1 MTAVTQTTTLNPT
14 RTLHMP
20 RLSFITQLGIMVR
33 RSLLVTLRNPA
44 EILPGVIINVFFLL
58 VYNSTLGNASNF
70 LPGLQGG
77 RYIAFILPLSVISAA
92 LSGSG
97 LAGQAIVRDIESGY
111 FDKLM
116 LTPMSRAAIL
126 LAPMISGAL
135 FLVVQT
141 GLVVALG
148 FLLGLESATGIVGV
162 LTLMGFS
169 LLIGVAFA
177 GLSVG
182 IALRSGS
189 AGATQGA
196 SFLFFPLSFL
206 TATFV
211 PVDLLSGWIKTAAT
225 YNPITYVLE
234 ATRYVLL
241 TGWDNEVILRGI
253 LACLL
258 LGAITYSFAFSG
270 LRARLKRK

>member
-1 MTAVTQTTTLNPT
+1 MTALSSSQVASQARPLA
-14 RTLHMP
+14 MP
-20 RLSFITQLGIMVR
+20 RLPFLAQLAIMTR
-33 RSLLVTLRNPA
+33 RSILVTLRNPA

-141 GLVVALG
+141 GIVVGLG
-148 FLLGLESATGIVGV
+148 FLLGLTSATGLVGV
-162 LTLMGFS
+162 LVLMGFS

-211 PVDLLSGWIKTAAT
+211 PLDLLSGWIKTAAT

-234 ATRYVLL
+234 ATRSVLL
-241 TGWDNEVILRGI
+241 RGWDSEIILRGV
-253 LACLL
+253 LSCLL
-258 LGAITYSFAFSG
+258 LGAITYGFAISG
-270 LRARLKRK
+270 LGTRLKRK

>member
-1 MTAVTQTTTLNPT
+1 MTAISPSQISTQARPLTL
-14 RTLHMP
+14 P
-20 RLSFITQLGIMVR
+20 RLSFLSQLVIMTR
-33 RSLLVTLRNPA
+33 RSILVTLRNPA
-44 EILPGVIINVFFLL
+44 QILPGVIINIFFLL
-58 VYNSTLGNASNF
+58 IYNSTLGNAANF

-135 FLVVQT
+135 FLVLQT
-141 GLVVALG
+141 GIVVSLG
-148 FLLGLESATGIVGV
+148 FLLGLTSATGIVGV
-162 LTLMGFS
+162 LVLMGFA

-177 GLSVG
+177 GFSVG
-182 IALRSGS
+182 VALRSGS

-211 PVDLLSGWIKTAAT
+211 PLDLLSGWIKTAAT

-234 ATRYVLL
+234 ATRSVLL
-241 TGWDNEVILRGI
+241 TGWNSEVVLRGV
-253 LACLL
+253 LSCLL
-258 LGAITYSFAFSG
+258 LAAVTYGFALSG
-270 LRARLKRK
+270 LGARLKRK